1 MNTSGIK
8 ASDTFIVRTR
18 EKLADPQSLVW
29 IILGILII
37 FCIFASPLFLNPRN
51 LRNVFLIQPIGLG
64 FASLG
69 QALVVISGGIDLSV
83 GAVISLLTSIAA
95 GIYQA
100 YPEISPIYVVL
111 IIIALGAGTGM
122 INGFI
127 VVKLKVTPFMATI
140 ATMSIFQGVV
150 LFYAKKTIGGIP
162 RSYRFISD
170 GELMGI
176 PFSIIL
182 FIAVIALCHYLLR
195 KNKLGKHVYAVGS
208 DPYVSGISGIPVD
221 RVRFLSYMMSGVL
234 IGIAAVYLSARF
246 GGGGPKLGVGYE
258 LDSITAVVI
267 GGVSLAGGIGNV
279 LGAFAGVLIIAV
291 FSNIMNLLNVNSF
304 LQIVLKG
311 VVLIIAVSF
320 YSKKRVRD

>member
-1 MNTSGIK
+1 M
-8 ASDTFIVRTR
+8 
-18 EKLADPQSLVW
+18 
-29 IILGILII
+29 
-37 FCIFASPLFLNPRN
+37 
-51 LRNVFLIQPIGLG
+51 IQPIGLG